1 MDLSR
6 SKTRIGPQLHIARH
20 CRTTYQNGLDHDFGN
35 ALSRQPRIAHSSSIE
50 AVRFSSSRTTKRFPS
65 SQSSSRRRS
74 DFRIRLMFIHVYSW
88 LKTRLKIFENFAPQI
103 PERILK
109 GDRNEATG
117 RPPSGDE
124 LSKQDPIPP
133 KPGSRSACF

>member
-1 MDLSR
+1 MS
-6 SKTRIGPQLHIARH
+6 A
-20 CRTTYQNGLDHDFGN
+20 
-35 ALSRQPRIAHSSSIE
+35 ALSHQPRIAHSSSIN
-50 AVRFSSSRTTKRFPS
+50 AVSISSSRTTKRFPS
-65 SQSSSRRRS
+65 SQRSSRRRS

-117 RPPSGDE
+117 PPPSGDE
-124 LSKQDPIPP
+124 LFKQDPIPP
-133 KPGSRSACF
+133 KPRSGSACF

>member
-1 MDLSR
+1 MELSR
-6 SKTRIGPQLHIARH
+6 SKTAIGPQLHIAPR

-50 AVRFSSSRTTKRFPS
+50 AVSFSSSRTTKRFPS

-88 LKTRLKIFENFAPQI
+88 LRTRLKMFENFTHQI

-109 GDRNEATG
+109 GGGNAET
-117 RPPSGDE
+117 
-124 LSKQDPIPP
+124 
-133 KPGSRSACF
+133 